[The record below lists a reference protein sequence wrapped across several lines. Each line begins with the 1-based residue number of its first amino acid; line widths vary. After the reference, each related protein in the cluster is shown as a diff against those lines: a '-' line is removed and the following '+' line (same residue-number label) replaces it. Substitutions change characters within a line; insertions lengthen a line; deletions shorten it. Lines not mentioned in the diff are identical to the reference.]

1 MRGYVLI
8 YDIRIDDTSKLHSG
22 MHLGEKIDSS
32 VFVRSPNDTY
42 KNRKMWMKMERVV
55 CRYQNGNGYEI
66 FEYKYNNKT
75 DNLFQTP

>member
-1 MRGYVLI
+1 
-8 YDIRIDDTSKLHSG
+8 
-22 MHLGEKIDSS
+22 
-32 VFVRSPNDTY
+32 
-42 KNRKMWMKMERVV
+42 MKMERVV